1 MALPVIEVNN
11 VSMRFNLA
19 RERTDTIKEYT
30 LKLLKRQLFFDEFW
44 ALRDVSFT
52 VEAGDSL
59 ALIGRNGCGKSTML
73 KVVAGVMSPTNGSV
87 KVRGTIAPLIE
98 LGAGFDMDLT
108 ARENIY
114 MNGAIMGFDR
124 KFMNAHFDEIVDFS
138 EIEEFLDVPVKNY
151 SSGMLARLGFT
162 IATIV
167 EAEVLIVDEILAVG
181 DAAFQKKCEHRM
193 DTLLSHGTTLIFVS
207 HSGEQVKKMCKKA
220 VWLDHGQVQL
230 QGDSAEVYDAY
241 QRFLDN
247 G

>member
-151 SSGMLARLGFT
+151 SSGMLARLGFS